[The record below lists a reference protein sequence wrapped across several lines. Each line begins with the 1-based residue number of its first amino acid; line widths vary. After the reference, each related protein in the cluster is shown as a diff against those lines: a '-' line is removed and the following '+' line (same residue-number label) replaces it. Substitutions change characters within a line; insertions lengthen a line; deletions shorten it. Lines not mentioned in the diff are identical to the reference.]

1 MKEDKFRP
9 IVLTEKQEEWLIK
22 HFKHTKNEEIAKK
35 LNISPRSV
43 VRLARRRGLEKSRP
57 FMKKIQKEAAEKAN
71 ISNRVNGTYPP
82 KGYQIPNR
90 ESSYFQKGVKPI
102 DRLGEKREAERVA
115 KSAASRK
122 ETYRLEKGRALFG
135 LPLQTKMK
143 VVRHP
148 RQQVLLRYRLKKLGY
163 IIERG
168 GRVAYYDDNT
178 KRHMELEQK
187 PRTGFIFKQ
196 VGS

>member
-9 IVLTEKQEEWLIK
+9 IVLTEKQEGWLIK
-22 HFKHTKNEEIAKK
+22 HFKHTKNDEIARK

-57 FMKKIQKEAAEKAN
+57 FIKKTQKEAAEKAN
-71 ISNRVNGTYPP
+71 LSNRINGTYPP
-82 KGYQIPNR
+82 KGYCIPNR
-90 ESSYFQKGVKPI
+90 EKNYFKKGERPI
-102 DRLGEKREAERVA
+102 DRLGEKKEAERRE
-115 KSAASRK
+115 KSVASRR

-135 LPLQTKMK
+135 LPQQTKLK

-148 RQQVLLRYRLKKLGY
+148 RQQVLLRYRLKQLGY

-187 PRTGFIFKQ
+187 PRTGFVFKQ